1 MNEIDTKIGDK
12 KFKDSTSPY
21 DTHET
26 VEIYKKRWDIYESF
40 KDVLEKYLKKLIDQA
55 IEEGKIKIDKNS
67 INIQTRTK
75 KVESFRGKIERDDK
89 KTRYQDPLNDITDL
103 VGAKIMLTSL
113 KDENI
118 MYDFLRQE
126 LKNCIDEKNSIDKTQ
141 DIKKERKFG
150 YLGRHLVIS
159 YDDKMLT
166 LIEDKDKY
174 NGKDFTNFKAEI
186 QIKTLLQHVWAEV
199 EHKARYKAGEELDNE
214 KKRYFDR
221 LAALIEVADD
231 LFKDLL
237 DETEKINKKAKKRIE
252 KEQNNLTKEKNS
264 ASYKNETF
272 LKETKVPI
280 SSKNIAFY
288 LVNDKVKEK
297 FKQLNQENML
307 YVLHAEEPNSI
318 SVKFIELLRIVDIHY
333 TQDLNVLFDEKNKQI
348 LFEYAKAILEKDKAI
363 SRLPKLS
370 VLQILIYAKAS
381 QEQKKQIKEK
391 RLIFDRT
398 CRILDQLNNKG
409 INNA

>member
-1 MNEIDTKIGDK
+1 
-12 KFKDSTSPY
+12 
-21 DTHET
+21 
-26 VEIYKKRWDIYESF
+26 
-40 KDVLEKYLKKLIDQA
+40 
-55 IEEGKIKIDKNS
+55 
-67 INIQTRTK
+67 
-75 KVESFRGKIERDDK
+75 
-89 KTRYQDPLNDITDL
+89 
-103 VGAKIMLTSL
+103 
-113 KDENI
+113 
-118 MYDFLRQE
+118 
-126 LKNCIDEKNSIDKTQ
+126 EKNSIDKTQ